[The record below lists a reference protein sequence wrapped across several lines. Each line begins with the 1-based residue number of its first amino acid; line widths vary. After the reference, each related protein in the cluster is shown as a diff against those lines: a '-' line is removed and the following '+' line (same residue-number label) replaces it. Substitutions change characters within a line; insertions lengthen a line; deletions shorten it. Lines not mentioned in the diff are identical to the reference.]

1 MCHGSG
7 GVETEVHEAIAD
19 GQEESGEVGVVPAGD
34 VGVVPETAADMPH
47 AEDVQTVLKRTSF
60 ITTQPTIIV
69 VDQLHNVLLQKW
81 LMELKNSM
89 PSG

>member
-1 MCHGSG
+1 MCHGSS

-34 VGVVPETAADMPH
+34 VSVVPETAADMPH
-47 AEDVQTVLKRTSF
+47 AEDVQTVLKRMSF